1 MLKLNRNLPFHPV
14 LLAAVPVTMLY
25 VHNRLEVSAS
35 SLPVPLVLCVLL
47 VSLSWLVFG
56 FLLRSA
62 VKGAVL
68 ASTLAVLFL
77 SFGHFTAAT
86 VWYFSE
92 WGQME
97 PARPQFD
104 WAVLAFIV
112 LVLLTLGAWLWR
124 TTRPLLGLNH
134 FLNVTSAALVLI
146 SALNIVLGVSGGSH
160 DRRSAWVPLTG
171 AGHEQPQDS
180 MPVPQIG
187 IRPDVYFIL
196 ADAHARADVLRDV
209 YGHDG
214 EPFLG
219 ELEARGFEVAR
230 NSWANYSVTLL
241 AAPAMLNYDYLRDLD
256 GRSRTWERMRERIR
270 DSQLLRRLKAHGY
283 KIVGFETGF
292 EFTKLTDAD
301 VIYTPSGAHGNEF
314 YYALLKTTPL
324 PLVFGDI
331 SLISEGALKRLD
343 TLFLLETAPHI
354 ADDPTPTFAWIH
366 LTIPHAPFVFGP
378 NGENVERRY
387 RNTEDFG
394 ANRRTPSQQ
403 ADYREG
409 YRGQV
414 AFTES
419 MILRMVDEILER
431 SKEPPIILVLS
442 DHGPRLNTIRDEN
455 WRDSDLREAMANLTA
470 CYFPGEN
477 GSASLYDSITPV
489 NVVRIMLNEYFAA
502 DLPLV
507 EDRIYHSP
515 YGTSPFWLFEDVTGE
530 LLGPGRT
537 EPAPSE

>member
-1 MLKLNRNLPFHPV
+1 MKMLNRNLPFHPV
-14 LLAAVPVTMLY
+14 LLAAAPVTMLY
-25 VHNRLEVSAS
+25 VHNRSEVSAS
-35 SLPVPLVLCVLL
+35 SLPIPLLLCVAFVGLA
-47 VSLSWLVFG
+47 WLAFG

-97 PARPQFD
+97 LARPQFD
-104 WAVLAFIV
+104 WAVLVFII
-112 LVLLTLGAWLWR
+112 LALLTLGAWLWR
-124 TTRPLLGLNH
+124 TRRPLLGLNH
-134 FLNVTSAALVLI
+134 FLNVTSAVLVLLSVFNVVRGI
-146 SALNIVLGVSGGSH
+146 PGSPD
-160 DRRSAWVPLTG
+160 DRPSWVAMRG
-171 AGHEQPQDS
+171 ASPDPAAET
-180 MPVPQIG
+180 MTVPHITS
-187 IRPDVYFIL
+187 RPDVYFIL

-209 YGHDG
+209 YGGDG
-214 EPFLG
+214 ETFLS
-219 ELEARGFEVAR
+219 ELEERGFEIAR

-241 AAPAMLNYDYLRDLD
+241 AAPAILNYDYLRDLD
-256 GRSRTWERMRERIR
+256 GSTRATWEQMRDRIR

-283 KIVGFETGF
+283 TIVGFETGF

-301 VIYTPSGAHGNEF
+301 VIYSPSRVHGNEF
-314 YYALLKTTPL
+314 HYALLKTTPL
-324 PLVFGDI
+324 PLLVGDI
-331 SLISEGALKRLD
+331 SLLSEGALKRLD
-343 TLFLLETAPHI
+343 TLFLLETAPYVAH
-354 ADDPTPTFAWIH
+354 DPAPTFAWIH

-378 NGENVERRY
+378 SGENVERRY

-414 AFTES
+414 AFTQS
-419 MILRMVDEILER
+419 MILRLVDEILER
-431 SKEPPIILVLS
+431 SQEPPIILVLS

-470 CYFPGEN
+470 CYFPGQD
-477 GSASLYDSITPV
+477 ASSLLYDSITPV
-489 NVVRIMLNEYFAA
+489 NVVRTMLNEYFAA

-515 YGTSPFWLFEDVTGE
+515 YGTSPFWLFEEVTGE
-530 LLGPGRT
+530 LLDPGASGP
-537 EPAPSE
+537 AASE